1 MAAIWPLADNEE
13 ASDVDKLL
21 CCQLE
26 RLLCPAEHSSE
37 HLERHDRTALDG
49 SEDMLHSIRSDVVVR
64 SMSGGKLCIGKDVC
78 CYPHFT
84 DSSPTRETALL
95 WS

>member
-1 MAAIWPLADNEE
+1 MAPSVAEVHILYL
-13 ASDVDKLL
+13 SKYKISIL
-21 CCQLE
+21 
-26 RLLCPAEHSSE
+26 RLQAVSAACYCVMAGAVW
-37 HLERHDRTALDG
+37 RTVQQG
-49 SEDMLHSIRSDVVVR
+49 VSEDMLHSIRSDVVVR